1 MKIQKIKN
9 LTRERANSFSRKTY
23 LRLDKNEKVNKFK
36 DIILRK
42 INLNSFDLSAY
53 PEVGRTYSLLSKRLK
68 VSEKQILITPGS
80 DFGYRVCFEFF
91 CRKRKNIIT
100 LEPTFGMVEVYVKL
114 NNLKKKGVGY
124 DKNLKLKLNE
134 LFKHINNKVAMIILA
149 NPNSPTGTVIN
160 KKKILEIIKKAQK
173 YNIPVVIDEAYY
185 GFYNYSFIREINK
198 YKNLIILRTFSKSYG
213 LAGLRAGYLISNET
227 IIKELFKFKPM
238 YEINSIACKVL
249 EIFLKHKDLEKSFI
263 KEVLDGKN
271 YFQKELDKL
280 NLKYLDTKANFIHVN
295 LKNKKKLI
303 EKRLKDKKILTRKGP
318 GVKGFESFLRFT
330 LGPREEMKRVID
342 VLKSYV

>member
-9 LTRERANSFSRKTY
+9 LTRERANSFSRKKY
-23 LRLDKNEKVNKFK
+23 LRLDKNEKVNKFQ
-36 DIILRK
+36 DILLRK

-53 PEVGRTYSLLSKRLK
+53 PEVGRTYSLLSKRLR

-91 CRKRKNIIT
+91 CKKRKNIIC

-134 LFKHINNKVAMIILA
+134 LFKHINNKVALITLA

-173 YNIPVVIDEAYY
+173 YNIPVLIDEAYY

-263 KEVLDGKN
+263 KEVIDGKN

-295 LKNKKKLI
+295 LKKKKN
-303 EKRLKDKKILTRKGP
+303 
-318 GVKGFESFLRFT
+318 
-330 LGPREEMKRVID
+330 
-342 VLKSYV
+342 